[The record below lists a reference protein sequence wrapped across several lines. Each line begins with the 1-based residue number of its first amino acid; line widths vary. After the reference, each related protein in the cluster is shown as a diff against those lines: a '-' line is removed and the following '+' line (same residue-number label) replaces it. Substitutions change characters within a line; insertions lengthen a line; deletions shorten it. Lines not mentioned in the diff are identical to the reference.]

1 LPVNDP
7 DDFYPIAVSDL
18 RTGMFIR
25 IKTGWLNHP
34 FPTNAFLLT
43 QESQLAEL
51 RGLDIDTVLTS
62 PSMSINK
69 DVVDTARTAPD
80 VPAADAPSS
89 PAAASA
95 HITPDRPTQATTPA
109 KAATTQT
116 RQAERGAVRSERIRQ
131 QRAAFIE
138 CERNFNQ
145 AADAVQEI
153 NRTFSARPAECRQK
167 VSALA
172 ESMMASVVRDRDVLL
187 TVVGDNKSSFD
198 SHFHGVNVA
207 VMAMILGRQ
216 LGLDETQ
223 LTLLGQAA
231 ILHDIGKTRIPD
243 KVTRKLDPL
252 THAEREFMHQHPVY
266 GAEICRD
273 LGLPK
278 EIIEVILQ
286 HHEHIDG
293 TGYPFGLSGQQISQ
307 LSRIVSVVNNFD
319 DLCNPPNP
327 ARALTPYEALAQM
340 FARQRAHFDI
350 SILTTFIRSMGVYPP
365 GSLVR
370 LSNNTTA
377 MVFSV
382 NAGQPLKPTVLV
394 YDPAVKRAEALL
406 LDLESVPDLNVV
418 KNLRASQL
426 TPEELAYLAPR
437 KRITYY
443 FDEVAD
449 TAG

>member
-1 LPVNDP
+1 LPVNEP
-7 DDFYPIAVSDL
+7 DDFYPVAVADL
-18 RTGMFIR
+18 RLGMFIR
-25 IKTGWLNHP
+25 LKTGWLNHP
-34 FPTNAFLLT
+34 FPTNAFLLR
-43 QESQLAEL
+43 QASQLTQL
-51 RGLDIDTVLTS
+51 RTLGIETVLTS
-62 PSMSINK
+62 PSLSSSEEADPIE
-69 DVVDTARTAPD
+69 AAPD
-80 VPAADAPSS
+80 APLVEMPSS
-89 PAAASA
+89 LAASPA
-95 HITPDRPTQATTPA
+95 HITPNQPDQAVTPA
-109 KAATTQT
+109 KSATTLPGE
-116 RQAERGAVRSERIRQ
+116 AERGAPRSDRIRQ
-131 QRAAFIE
+131 QRAAFMQ

-145 AADAVQEI
+145 AANAVQEI
-153 NRTFSARPAECRQK
+153 NRSFAARPAECRQM
-167 VSALA
+167 VSTLA
-172 ESMMASVVRDRDVLL
+172 TSMMASVMRDRDVLL

-216 LGLDETQ
+216 LGLDETR

-293 TGYPFGLSGQQISQ
+293 TGYPFGLSGQKISE
-307 LSRIVSVVNNFD
+307 LSRIVAVVNNFD

-340 FARQRAHFDI
+340 FARQRAHFDLG
-350 SILTTFIRSMGVYPP
+350 ILTTFIRSMGVYPP

-382 NAGQPLKPTVLV
+382 NAEQPLKPTVLV
-394 YDPAVKRAEALL
+394 CDPAVKRSEALL
-406 LDLESVPDLNVV
+406 LDLESVPDLNIV

-449 TAG
+449 TPE